1 MDKQVTTGPMLMP
14 RYVGRF
20 ACTGGDCADTCCSG
34 WRIDLDRPTLLQYE
48 SSEDPELRPLFG
60 EFVKRN
66 PTDPTRQTFGF
77 IQKLEGPSHYCPF
90 LDASRLCRIQA
101 RMGEEGLC
109 DTCSDYPRSTVKLA
123 EFHQLTLQL
132 SCPEA
137 ARLAL
142 LSADAFELEA
152 GEARVRSGGI
162 GRLESDGGISLQD
175 MEEIRTQ
182 MFQILQTRE
191 VDLSTRLAVLGLF
204 CHRLTELIQQGKSG
218 NLSGLTQAMDAYL
231 QDGAGKIPLGPPE
244 ERQLARLNFA
254 WIFILSMQV
263 SELPPHQRKVIDA
276 VAAGL
281 GIHADGRLDEVALL
295 RSHHQ
300 GTPRLD
306 EAMAEAPL
314 LLEHYLLNEAL
325 REVFPWAKG
334 TPYQHYIHFLLRFTI
349 LRAMLVGRAASQ
361 EVLLT
366 PMELA
371 DTVQVFCRRVQT
383 GKKIL
388 DQINPKIIEGDWTD
402 LKTLFTVV

>member
-14 RYVGRF
+14 RYVSRF
-20 ACTGGDCADTCCSG
+20 ACTGGDCVDTCCSG
-34 WRIDLDRPTLLQYE
+34 WRIDLDRATLLQYE
-48 SSEDPELRPLFG
+48 SSVDPELQPLFG

-66 PTDPTRQTFGF
+66 PVDPGRQTFGF
-77 IQKLEGPSHYCPF
+77 IQKLDGPSHYCPF
-90 LDASRLCRIQA
+90 LDSSRLCRIQA

-109 DTCSDYPRSTVKLA
+109 DTCSDFPRSTVRLA
-123 EFHQLTLQL
+123 DFSQMTLQL

-142 LSADAFELEA
+142 LGEDAFELEA
-152 GEARVRSGGI
+152 GEARVRSGGV
-162 GRLESDGGISLQD
+162 GKVESDGGISLAD

-182 MFQILQTRE
+182 MFQVLQTRE

-204 CHRLTELIQQGKSG
+204 CQRLTELIQQGKSE
-218 NLSGLTQAMDAYL
+218 NLSGLSQAMDAYL
-231 QDGAGKIPLGPPE
+231 QDGAGKIPLGPLE
-244 ERQLARLNFA
+244 ERRFARLKFA

-263 SELPPHQRKVIDA
+263 TELPPHQRKVIDA
-276 VAAGL
+276 VATGL
-281 GIHADGRLDEVALL
+281 GIHADG
-295 RSHHQ
+295 S
-300 GTPRLD
+300 LD
-306 EAMAEAPL
+306 EAVLRRSHQLGTSRLDAAMAGAPM

-366 PMELA
+366 PMELVE
-371 DTVQVFCRRVQT
+371 TVQVFCRRVQT
-383 GKKIL
+383 GKKLI
-388 DQINPKIIEGDWTD
+388 DQINPEITEGDWTS
-402 LKTLFTVV
+402 LRTLFTVV